1 MLLEQDNWR
10 LGYHQI
16 ISDCRAT
23 TSING
28 ITTGGTVLI
37 LANLDADALC
47 AARILSYALRADKVP
62 YQLRP
67 CGGFQRL
74 KSILKKLNLNTSI
87 DGKNDDDDS
96 DDQSMDESDDHGQAC
111 TIRAVVLLN
120 LGATRNLQKALF
132 EPTIFTT
139 GDGNGDDEM
148 EEEIILPPL
157 LNKNHT
163 KMYILDSHRPYHLA
177 NIHAEKNIVL
187 WNDFDHWHEE
197 VPSDGDGLD
206 GESDSDDSGDE
217 DDDDSGDD
225 SDSDSGD
232 DSDSDGEAEFEEYG
246 TNAKAKKSSSLNSD
260 ESDTDNDGDDNN
272 SDSDIDI
279 HSIRSKRG
287 SQTPEPDRYG
297 CKKSKLDHPET
308 PDTLAMEDSDHTQ
321 EDSSESQEHEPV
333 HDEHQNNNGNNTEAE
348 SEADTE
354 KLISMAER
362 HKLRRNK
369 IRKYYGNGTFH
380 SSPVSHMAYTLLSTQ
395 LRHDTIGDLLW
406 LACIGVTDAYLH
418 NRLDLSGYA
427 HLVIK
432 LQEKIELVYP
442 DLRGDDR
449 ITERL
454 ANTVHAE
461 ELYVNDKDPN
471 SLEGNGIANGPMTQV
486 GYSENGRVMYQR
498 DEFRFFL
505 LRHTSLWDAMVLSP
519 DLNTKME
526 LWKSTGIHKL
536 QEMLAKMGLPLA
548 QCQQPY
554 AFMKPSLKRRLKF
567 MMMEHEEVSR
577 SFGMLLNFDNLIV
590 FIEAVSNFA
599 LL

>member
-28 ITTGGTVLI
+28 ITTGGTVLL
-37 LANLDADALC
+37 LANPDADALC

-74 KSILKKLNLNTSI
+74 KSILKKLSLNTRI
-87 DGKNDDDDS
+87 DGNNDDDD
-96 DDQSMDESDDHGQAC
+96 DQSTDEGDDHGHNEAC

-132 EPTIFTT
+132 EPTIITT
-139 GDGNGDDEM
+139 GDGDGDGEI
-148 EEEIILPPL
+148 EEDTILQPL

-163 KMYILDSHRPYHLA
+163 KLYILDSHRPYHLA
-177 NIHAEKNIVL
+177 NVHAEKNIVL

-206 GESDSDDSGDE
+206 GESDSDDSSDE
-217 DDDDSGDD
+217 DDDDDDSGDD
-225 SDSDSGD
+225 DDSDSGHEIN
-232 DSDSDGEAEFEEYG
+232 SDGEAEFEEDG
-246 TNAKAKKSSSLNSD
+246 MNAKAKKSSNLSSD
-260 ESDTDNDGDDNN
+260 ESDTDNDEDDDSN

-279 HSIRSKRG
+279 DSIRSKRR
-287 SQTPEPDRYG
+287 SQTPEPDRSG
-297 CKKSKLDHPET
+297 RKKSKLDHPET

-321 EDSSESQEHEPV
+321 NDSIESQEDESV
-333 HDEHQNNNGNNTEAE
+333 HDGHQNNNGNNADAEAE
-348 SEADTE
+348 TST
-354 KLISMAER
+354 KKPISMAER

-369 IRKYYGNGTFH
+369 IRKYYGSGTFH

-427 HLVIK
+427 HLAIE

-505 LRHTSLWDAMVLSP
+505 LRHTSLWDAMILSP

-526 LWKSTGIHKL
+526 LWKSTGIQKL

-577 SFGMLLNFDNLIV
+577 SFDMLLYFDTLIV
-590 FIEAVSNFA
+590 FTEGNI
-599 LL
+599 